1 MNKQFQI
8 EVSVSK
14 KWRPYLCTVVCNIML
29 SGTKSAAKD
38 YYHICNGLWTLMSLR
53 WIRCIL
59 AEGAGLTAN
68 KVQCHFRSKWWNLL
82 DKRWLR
88 ALSESVFGSY
98 FTAWFI
104 CLVKCTV
111 LLIRR
116 KGNCT
121 QCSLLRSICTH
132 GLQVVVS
139 VSAHIKIS
147 IALQALTE
155 VLISYRLFQHSWL
168 NLTFLSDS
176 IASWVS

>member
-1 MNKQFQI
+1 MLMHAHIYMQHCDVWYNC
-8 EVSVSK
+8 EAVSLQQKAIS
-14 KWRPYLCTVVCNIML
+14 I
-29 SGTKSAAKD
+29 
-38 YYHICNGLWTLMSLR
+38 YHICNGLWTLMALR

-59 AEGAGLTAN
+59 AEAASLTAN
-68 KVQCHFRSKWWNLL
+68 KVQCHFWSKWWNLL

-104 CLVKCTV
+104 HLVKCTV

-121 QCSLLRSICTH
+121 QCSLRRSICTH

-139 VSAHIKIS
+139 ISAHIKVS
-147 IALQALTE
+147 IAIQ
-155 VLISYRLFQHSWL
+155 VLKKL
-168 NLTFLSDS
+168 
-176 IASWVS
+176 